1 MPPDESHKFRFSA
14 ARYAADVSVEKAG
27 EEERTVEWGRARK
40 RLTHGARKN
49 KQRGIADS
57 VRRQACPRPCFPS
70 RRLAL
75 RTMMPCGD
83 VAETAGVEAVQHR
96 ARFVE
101 RVPSNVRIEFANR
114 VETRERIHLGRP
126 ASVIF
131 RLANLNPLTAVGF
144 PQSRAGDPELGVAL
158 EFLEQ
163 KINEAGIETNVGVE
177 PQNVVVLLAGFVRQE
192 LGDHALAAG
201 SARTVSRQMMRF
213 DPGIFAGGLVEYR
226 RRCIGGTVVD
236 NNPTIRLPTLRR
248 HRGDE
253 LRQQFFLVASR
264 CDCDIPNHARYL

>member
-27 EEERTVEWGRARK
+27 EQQRTLEWRRARK
-40 RLTHGARKN
+40 SLTHGARKN

-57 VRRQACPRPCFPS
+57 VCRQACPHPRLPS

-75 RTMMPCGD
+75 RTMMPRGD
-83 VAETAGVEAVQHR
+83 VAEAAGVEAVQHR

-101 RVPSNVRIEFANR
+101 RVPSNVRIEFTNR
-114 VETRERIHLGRP
+114 VETGERVHLGRP

-131 RLANLNPLTAVGF
+131 RLPNLNPLGAVGF
-144 PQSRAGDPELGVAL
+144 PQSWAGDPELGVAL

-163 KINEAGIETNVGVE
+163 KINEAGIKTDVRVE

-192 LGDHALAAG
+192 LGDH
-201 SARTVSRQMMRF
+201 
-213 DPGIFAGGLVEYR
+213 E
-226 RRCIGGTVVD
+226 
-236 NNPTIRLPTLRR
+236 
-248 HRGDE
+248 
-253 LRQQFFLVASR
+253 
-264 CDCDIPNHARYL
+264 